1 MFLSNYS
8 PLKLRSRG
16 CYASFAV
23 AIQAVIFVTTID
35 FSEARTWS
43 SADGTKTFEG
53 EFRSYDPE
61 EKTVT
66 VVLSGGQTI
75 TFSTQKLSKP
85 DIAWVNE
92 QLKPPPQELPA
103 FPGAEG
109 FGRFSHGGRAGK
121 VYRVINLNDAG
132 PGSLREAIEANGPR
146 TIVFG
151 VSGLIELKQPL
162 VLRNGYCTIAGQT
175 APGAGICLKNYA
187 FVVDNTSHVIVR
199 YIRFR
204 PGDSSGT
211 EGDAVSVTGSNQII
225 IDHCSMSWATD
236 AVFDVTKGT
245 GLITVQWC
253 IISECLYD
261 SVHSGGPH
269 SMGAGF
275 DGSGAG
281 GGSYHHNLLASCNSR
296 MPRIDGFGD
305 ALVDLRNNVIYNW
318 GGTSAYG
325 GEKARMNF
333 IGNYFKPGP
342 ATPDKAKSA
351 IFSATSTE
359 SRLYLVDNFV
369 DGSSRATRNPWDDP
383 RAMLYRTETGASIE
397 TLKADQP
404 FEVAPVT
411 THSARDAYG
420 LVLQHAGASL
430 RRDAVDTR
438 LVEEVERRRA
448 MGGNS
453 FGEKTGIID
462 SPTEV
467 GGWPEYVSEKAP
479 ADSDG
484 DGMPDDWEVK
494 MGLKPED
501 PEDGKTDADG
511 DGYTNLEEYLNDIAS
526 ERTQR

>member
-16 CYASFAV
+16 CYASLAV

-35 FSEARTWS
+35 SSGARTWT

-61 EKTVT
+61 NKTVT
-66 VVLSGGQTI
+66 VVTSGGRAI
-75 TFSTQKLSKP
+75 TLSTQMLSKA
-85 DIAWVNE
+85 DIGWLKE
-92 QLKPPPQELPA
+92 QLSPPPQEPLA

-109 FGRFSHGGRAGK
+109 FGRFSHGGRGGK
-121 VYRVINLNDAG
+121 VYRVVNLNDAG

-162 VLRNGYCTIAGQT
+162 VLRNGNCTIAGQT
-175 APGAGICLKNYA
+175 APGAGICLKNFA
-187 FVVDNTSHVIVR
+187 FVVDNTSHVIIR
-199 YIRFR
+199 YMRFR
-204 PGDSSGT
+204 PGDSSGK

-236 AVFDVTKGT
+236 GIFDLTKGT
-245 GLITVQWC
+245 GLVTVQWC

-261 SVHSGGPH
+261 SVHSKGPH
-269 SMGAGF
+269 STGGGF

-281 GGSYHHNLLASCNSR
+281 GGSYHHNLLASCVSR
-296 MPRIDGFGD
+296 MPRIDAFGD
-305 ALVDLRNNVIYNW
+305 VLVDVRNNVIYNW
-318 GGTSAYG
+318 GGTGSYG

-333 IGNYFKPGP
+333 IGNYYKHGP
-342 ATPDKAKSA
+342 ATPDKTKSA
-351 IFSATSTE
+351 IFSAASTE
-359 SRLYLVDNFV
+359 SRLYLGDNFV
-369 DGSSRATRNPWDDP
+369 DGSSKATRNPWDDP
-383 RAMLYRTETGASIE
+383 RAVLYRTETGVSIE

-467 GGWPEYVSEKAP
+467 GGWPEYVSEQGP
-479 ADSDG
+479 PDSDG
-484 DGMPDDWEVK
+484 DGMPNDWELR
-494 MGLKPED
+494 MGFNPED
-501 PEDGKTDADG
+501 PEDGKTDPNG
-511 DGYTNLEEYLNDIAS
+511 DGYTNLEDYLNDIVS
-526 ERTQR
+526 ERLQR